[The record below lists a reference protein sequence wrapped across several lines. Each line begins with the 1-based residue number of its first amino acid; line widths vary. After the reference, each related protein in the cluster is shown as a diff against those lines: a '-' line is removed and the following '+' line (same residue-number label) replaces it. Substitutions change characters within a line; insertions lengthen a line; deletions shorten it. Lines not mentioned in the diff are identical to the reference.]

1 MFYEEELSRRDVQH
15 ANELKSLKKELRDA
29 DTQHLSLN
37 KEIMML
43 KDKLEKTRR
52 ERYSTGVKNPLIL
65 KNVHIEKEK
74 ICGVFFVI
82 SAVEEIFLY
91 RNN

>member
-29 DTQHLSLN
+29 DAQQLSLN

-52 ERYSTGVKNPLIL
+52 ERYSTGVKTHR
-65 KNVHIEKEK
+65 KYVHLLFSSLCIQRGFPYKTY
-74 ICGVFFVI
+74 VFIVKGQ
-82 SAVEEIFLY
+82 
-91 RNN
+91 